1 MMSEKLQ
8 GIYFAERGL
17 IFKDFLKNILKKT
30 GVRKELIDILTEDSS
45 MLIYNNAFTSD
56 SVDMDNNYQIL
67 EQIGDLTGNKFIS
80 NYMYER
86 FPLLDRTEGVQ
97 VVARLRINYGA
108 KESFSEFARSLGFFD
123 FITATNELRKSNN
136 MKDLLEDVF
145 EAFLG
150 ATERILDR
158 RKRVG
163 VGYAVVYDILGTIFD
178 NIEISLR
185 YEDMYDPKTRLKE
198 LLEKDKKLYG
208 KEQYRNDRTGSLVRS
223 EVIRILNGVE
233 TVIGVGV
240 ASLQTPAEEK
250 AAQMALDNLAKKG
263 ISKPLPN
270 IFRIINKEYY
280 NNTEK
285 DIEEIVT
292 SSMILQELEKTQI
305 KLNEYNQKEGLEE
318 KKIDINTNILIKQK
332 TKHSFRYESTLL
344 ASYCKSR
351 SLSGVVEC
359 IKLGAN
365 PNLPDINGIFPLDL
379 LLIGKHDDEISKI
392 IDILILNQMKYPL
405 KVHKSVF
412 DLYYSKYLV
421 NKDFEKYIEK
431 FEIVKD

>member
-1 MMSEKLQ
+1 MMTDKLQ
-8 GIYFAERGL
+8 GIYFGERGIL
-17 IFKDFLKNILKKT
+17 FKDFLKNILKKT
-30 GVRKELIDILTEDSS
+30 GVGKELIDILTEDSS

-86 FPLLDRTEGVQ
+86 FPVLDRTEAVQ

-123 FITATNELRKSNN
+123 FITATNELRKSN

-163 VGYAVVYDILGTIFD
+163 VGYAVVYDILATIFD

-208 KEQYRNDRTGSLVRS
+208 KEQYRNDRKGNLVHS
-223 EVIRILNGVE
+223 EVIRIINGAE
-233 TVIGVGV
+233 KVIGVGV
-240 ASLQTPAEEK
+240 ASLQTAAEEK
-250 AAQMALDNLAKKG
+250 AAQMALDNLAKQG

-280 NNTEK
+280 KNTEK
-285 DIEEIVT
+285 YIEEIVK
-292 SSMILQELEKTQI
+292 SSMILQELEKAQI
-305 KLNEYNQKEGLEE
+305 KLNEYNQKAGLEE
-318 KKIDINTNILIKQK
+318 KKIDINTNIFIKQK

-365 PNLPDINGIFPLDL
+365 PNVPDINGIFPLDL
-379 LLIGKHDDEISKI
+379 LLIGKIDDEISKI

-412 DLYYSKYLV
+412 DLYYNKYLV
-421 NKDFEKYIEK
+421 NKDFQKYIEK